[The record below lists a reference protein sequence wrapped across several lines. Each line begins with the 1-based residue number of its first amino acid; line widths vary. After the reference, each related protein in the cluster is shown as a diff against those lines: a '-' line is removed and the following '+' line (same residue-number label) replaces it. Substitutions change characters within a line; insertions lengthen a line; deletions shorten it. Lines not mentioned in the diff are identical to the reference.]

1 MAITN
6 INRVEVKRCIVDEI
20 HARER
25 TDIDI
30 NTTSSKDIW
39 QSDSY
44 LLAQFL
50 GNLEAGNIKN
60 EGVKITEF
68 AIKRRK
74 IDEINSLTLG
84 YRDYVEGS
92 TVEYID
98 NTQPNSEF
106 IYSIV
111 PVGENA
117 LEGKPNDIQ
126 IESDFVGWWI
136 VDKDDINNTIPF
148 DTTINNNSPTISTV
162 LSQGRVQVQ
171 TMTRFPQVYYTDE
184 EYHSFTLSAAI
195 IPSEFERS
203 GVSYQKI
210 LDLIRLH
217 KPVIIKGSNGEVYV
231 ADISNPRK
239 NQPLNADKEFDFIE
253 IQIDAVEIDEYDSFI
268 KNG

>member
-1 MAITN
+1 VTITN
-6 INRVEVKRCIVDEI
+6 INRVELRKCIVDEI

-25 TDIDI
+25 TDSDI
-30 NTTSSKDIW
+30 NLTSSKDIW

-50 GNLEAGNIKN
+50 DNLEAGNIKN

-74 IDEINSLTLG
+74 IDEVNSLTLG

-111 PVGENA
+111 PVGENG

-136 VDKDDINNTIPF
+136 VDKDDINNTVAI
-148 DTTINNNSPTISTV
+148 DKVINDSSPTISTV

-184 EYHSFTLSAAI
+184 EFHSFTLSAAI

-203 GVSYQKI
+203 GTSYQKI
-210 LDLIRLH
+210 LDVIRLH
-217 KPVIIKGSNGEVYV
+217 RAMIIKGGNGEVYIC
-231 ADISNPRK
+231 DISNPRK
-239 NQPLNADKEFDFIE
+239 NQPLNADKRFDYLE
-253 IQIDAVEIDEYDSFI
+253 IQIDAVEINDYKSFM
-268 KNG
+268 NE